1 MFISSDD
8 NTEAIGQLIRET
20 DKLDCAVAFLGKK
33 AEDILRKFSKAGC
46 RCRCICNLSSGG
58 TNPYAVE
65 TLMKTEIE
73 IKNHPS
79 LHAKV
84 YIGEDYGIVSS
95 ANLSANGLGL
105 EADELNGWI
114 EAGYKVTDTK
124 ELSQMRE
131 WFNDLWNN
139 KAEKIKKKDIE
150 NAKNAWNRRR
160 IARPR
165 PAIAIGERSNS
176 LLKELKDNPS
186 ALLDRNIYLAI
197 YREQY
202 GPEAKEKLQN
212 IKKSYPINICA
223 YEGWDNLPEN
233 SFFLDIYVGPKGG
246 FWLYYLKSP
255 DKRIL
260 VPFQYK
266 DGTEGNLFLFFNI
279 DNILGYKVD
288 QEDRELLREK
298 ATEILSESN
307 TDDKYI
313 YDDGRCIPIMNA
325 RSILFPNE

>member
-33 AEDILRKFSKAGC
+33 AEDILEKFSKAGC

-65 TLMKTEIE
+65 TLMKTGIR

-114 EAGYKVTDTK
+114 EAGYKVTK
-124 ELSQMRE
+124 PQELSQMLE
-131 WFNDLWNN
+131 WFGDLWEN
-139 KAEKIKKKDIE
+139 AENITKKDIE

-160 IARPR
+160 IARP
-165 PAIAIGERSNS
+165 AIAIGERSNS
-176 LLKELKDNPS
+176 LLKELRDNPS

-212 IKKSYPINICA
+212 IRPSYPRNIYA
-223 YEGWDNLPEN
+223 YEGWDNLPVN
-233 SFFLDIYVGPKGG
+233 SFFLDIYFGPKGG
-246 FWLYYLKSP
+246 FSLNYIKSP

-266 DGTEGNLFLFFNI
+266 DGTKGNLFLFFTIN
-279 DNILGYKVD
+279 NILGYTVD

-298 ATEILSESN
+298 VAEILRESN

-325 RSILFPNE
+325 RSILFPNK